1 MLLEFIKALLSAG
14 TITALASFVL
24 FCWSLRGEQQHA
36 TDKTADD
43 NMGNNSGNRHWAQ
56 LEQIQQS
63 TLYRA
68 QSILLHKHWVEYGGG
83 FYGLIAVLTL
93 LWVEGH
99 EIIDFLGD
107 FDSLAEF
114 FSSDIISSLIS
125 LMVNAIM
132 NAVMAFA
139 WPAYWLAEINS
150 SHVWLWFVAAWL
162 GYLGGKRLA
171 ESQYGHTETSD

>member
-1 MLLEFIKALLSAG
+1 MLLEFIKAMLSVG
-14 TITALASFVL
+14 VITALASFVL
-24 FCWSLRGEQQHA
+24 FCWSLRSEQQHA
-36 TDKTADD
+36 SDKTAEGSV
-43 NMGNNSGNRHWAQ
+43 GNNGNRHWAIV
-56 LEQIQQS
+56 EQVQQS
-63 TLYRA
+63 RLYRA
-68 QSILLHKHWVEYGGG
+68 QSALLHKHWVEYGGG

>member
-1 MLLEFIKALLSAG
+1 MLLEFIKALLSVG
-14 TITALASFVL
+14 VVTGLASFVL
-24 FCWSLRGEQQHA
+24 FCWSLRAEDQHSEEA
-36 TDKTADD
+36 AS
-43 NMGNNSGNRHWAQ
+43 NHNNSQSAHWARIEKVQ
-56 LEQIQQS
+56 RS
-63 TLYRA
+63 GLYRA
-68 QSILLHKHWVEYGGG
+68 QSALLHKHWAEYGGG